1 MRRLASTVLIFE
13 ALVVVFAVPVAI
25 RLEGADPVVVGTG
38 AGVLVASA
46 AVITGLLRYRW
57 AYIAGSAWQLPLI
70 ASGAVVSAM
79 YVLGVIFAALWVA
92 AVWLGSRT
100 YEPGPS

>member
-25 RLEGADPVVVGTG
+25 RLEGADPVVVGPG
-38 AGVLVASA
+38 AGVLVAGA
-46 AVITGLLRYRW
+46 VVITGLLRYRW
-57 AYIAGSAWQLPLI
+57 AYIAGSVWQVPMI
-70 ASGAVVSAM
+70 ASGVVVSAM
-79 YVLGVIFAALWVA
+79 YFLGALFAALWLA